1 MPADQSSRLW
11 ALRPDEVVMAEAF
24 ACREAKA
31 KNPLQVFGP
40 GEPLNGSD
48 FARVVD
54 GVAIVPVRGL
64 LVRKMSFWF
73 WSYEEIVRDV
83 ALAQVD
89 RNVRSILLDVDS
101 GGGMAAGC
109 QDAAEYIRASG
120 PKPVEAFVGGMC
132 ASGAYWLASAAKRIT
147 YGSAVMVGSVGVV
160 IEYLDL
166 EPYFEK
172 MGARMIRV
180 VAEQSPNK
188 RLDPGSAEGEAELQA
203 LVDAT
208 CAEFVTSVAT
218 NRGIGEAEVLD
229 RFGQGLVFDGTEAE
243 RRGMVDQRATMDFL
257 IAEMAARDPFATAV
271 PAAAAQEQ
279 PMDWASLTLA
289 ALREHRPDLLTEATS
304 EAVASA
310 ETAARAAGA
319 NAERARLIG
328 IDEIAVD
335 GHEDLVVAAKADG
348 KTTPEALALQI
359 VKAEKQAGTS
369 HLSQRAAAD
378 AAAGKVDA
386 RAPLPPKAAKG
397 GTTEAEM
404 KAEWESDAELRAE
417 FGDNFAAFASWQK
430 ANADGRARVLSRAN

>member
-1 MPADQSSRLW
+1 MPADHSSRLW
-11 ALRPDEVVMAEAF
+11 ALRADEVVMAEAF

-31 KNPLQVFGP
+31 ANPLQVSGP
-40 GEPLNGSD
+40 GTLLEGSD

-64 LVRKMSFWF
+64 LMRKMSFWF
-73 WSYEEIVRDV
+73 WSYEEIMRDI
-83 ALAQVD
+83 ALAQAD

-109 QDAAEYIRASG
+109 QDAAEFIRTSG
-120 PKPVEAFVGGMC
+120 PKPVEAFIGGMC

-147 YGSAVMVGSVGVV
+147 YGSATMVGSVGVV

-172 MGARMIRV
+172 MGARMIRI

-208 CAEFVTSVAT
+208 CAEFVASVAA

-229 RFGQGLVFDGTEAE
+229 RFGQGLVFDGAEAE
-243 RRGMVDQRATMDFL
+243 RRGMVDRRGTMDFL
-257 IAEMAARDPFATAV
+257 IAELAGRDPFATAV
-271 PAAAAQEQ
+271 PAAAAQEH

-289 ALREHRPDLLTEATS
+289 ALREHRPDLLTEATR
-304 EAVASA
+304 EAVEAA
-310 ETAARAAGA
+310 ETTARTAGA
-319 NAERARLIG
+319 TAERERLIG
-328 IDEIAVD
+328 IDEIAVA
-335 GHEDLVVAAKADG
+335 GHEDLVAKAKADG

-359 VKAEKQAGTS
+359 VKAEKAAGAT
-369 HLSQRAAAD
+369 HLSIAAGADAEAGGVAPRAA
-378 AAAGKVDA
+378 
-386 RAPLPPKAAKG
+386 LPPKVAKG
-397 GTTEAEM
+397 GTT
-404 KAEWESDAELRAE
+404 DAELKAQWDGDADLRAE
-417 FGDNFAAFASWQK
+417 FGDDFGAYAAFRK
-430 ANADGRARVLSRAN
+430 AEAAGKARILSRAN